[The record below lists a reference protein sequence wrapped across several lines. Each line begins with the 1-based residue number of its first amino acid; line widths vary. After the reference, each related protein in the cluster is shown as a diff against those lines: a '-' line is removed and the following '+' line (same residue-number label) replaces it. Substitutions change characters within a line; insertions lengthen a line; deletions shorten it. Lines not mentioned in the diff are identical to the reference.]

1 MAGAKEIRT
10 KIKSVKN
17 TQKIT
22 RAMEKVA
29 MSKMRKAQER
39 MVQARPYAAK
49 ILRTVGH
56 LSQANPEYKHP
67 FLVERPLKRVAL
79 IVVSSDRGLCG
90 GLNTNLFRAAVRSIR
105 DWREQGVELEYAV
118 IGNKALA
125 FFKRV
130 GGKVVAQTAQLG
142 DRPHL
147 EQLLGTI
154 KAVTDAYRAGE
165 VDRVFLASNQFV
177 NTMTQK
183 PTIRQL
189 LPLSVAAKDENK
201 GEEAPQFAVP
211 GLKTSSS
218 FPWDYIYEPDA
229 PELLDLVL
237 SRYLES
243 QVYQAVVENVASEQ
257 SARMVA
263 MKAATDNAGKIINSL
278 QLAYNKARQA
288 SITKELAE
296 IVGGAAAV

>member
-29 MSKMRKAQER
+29 ISKMRRAQLR
-39 MVQARPYAAK
+39 MSAARPYAEK
-49 ILRTVGH
+49 ILRTISH
-56 LSQANPEYKHP
+56 LAQANAEYRHP
-67 FLVERPLKRVAL
+67 FTIERPIKRVAVL
-79 IVVSSDRGLCG
+79 LVSTDRGLCG
-90 GLNTNLFRAAVRSIR
+90 GLNTNLFRATVRAVRE
-105 DWREQGVELEYAV
+105 WREQGIEVEFAV
-118 IGNKALA
+118 FGSKGLS

-130 GGKVVAQTAQLG
+130 GGTIVAQNSQLG
-142 DRPHL
+142 DKPHL

-154 KAVTDAYRAGE
+154 KVVTDAYREGRIDRLYLAGT
-165 VDRVFLASNQFV
+165 QFV
-177 NTMTQK
+177 NTMSQR
-183 PTIRQL
+183 PQVRQL
-189 LPLSVAAKDENK
+189 LPVATEVAGQGAKLADN
-201 GEEAPQFAVP
+201 
-211 GLKTSSS
+211 
-218 FPWDYIYEPDA
+218 WDYIYEPNA
-229 PELLDLVL
+229 IELLDTVL
-237 SRYLES
+237 QRYVES
-243 QVYQAVVENVASEQ
+243 QIYQAVIENVASEQ

-263 MKAATDNAGKIINSL
+263 MKSATDNAGKIISGL

>member
-1 MAGAKEIRT
+1 VAGAKEIRT

-39 MVQARPYAAK
+39 MLGARPYAEK

-56 LSQANPEYKHP
+56 LALATPEYKHP
-67 FLVERPLKRVAL
+67 FLVDRAVKRVAF

-90 GLNTNLFRAAVRSIR
+90 GLNTNLFRVAVRSIR
-105 DWREQGVELEYAV
+105 EWKEKGVEAEYAV
-118 IGNKALA
+118 FGNKAAA

-130 GGKVVAQTAQLG
+130 GGKVVAQTSHLG
-142 DRPHL
+142 DKPHL

-154 KAVTDAYRAGE
+154 KVVTDAYRSGE
-165 VDRVFLASNQFV
+165 VDRVFLVSNQFV

-183 PTIRQL
+183 PTVRQL
-189 LPLSVAAKDENK
+189 LPLAVTAGDRS
-201 GEEAPQFAVP
+201 EEGVR
-211 GLKTSSS
+211 SSY
-218 FPWDYIYEPDA
+218 PWDYIYEPDA
-229 PELLDLVL
+229 RELLDTVL

-243 QVYQAVVENVASEQ
+243 QVYQAVVENSASEQ

>member
-1 MAGAKEIRT
+1 VAGAKEIRT

-39 MVQARPYAAK
+39 MQHARPYAEK

-56 LSQANPEYKHP
+56 LAQATPEYKHP
-67 FLVERPLKRVAL
+67 FLVEREAKRVAVL
-79 IVVSSDRGLCG
+79 VVSTDRGLCG
-90 GLNTNLFRAAVRSIR
+90 GLNMNLFRTIVRTV
-105 DWREQGVELEYAV
+105 REWKDKGIEAEFGVF
-118 IGNKALA
+118 GNKGLA

-130 GGKVVAQTAQLG
+130 GGKVVASAGHLG
-142 DRPHL
+142 DKPHL
-147 EQLLGTI
+147 DQLLGTV
-154 KAVTDAYRAGE
+154 KAVVDAYRNGE
-165 VDRVFLASNQFV
+165 VDRVYLASNQFV

-183 PTIRQL
+183 PTVRQL
-189 LPLSVAAKDENK
+189 LPLTN
-201 GEEAPQFAVP
+201 
-211 GLKTSSS
+211 SS

-229 PELLDLVL
+229 RELLDTVL
-237 SRYLES
+237 NRYIES
-243 QVYQAVVENVASEQ
+243 QVYQAVIENAASEQ

-263 MKAATDNAGKIINSL
+263 MKAASDNAGKIINSL

-288 SITKELAE
+288 GITKELAE

>member
-39 MVQARPYAAK
+39 MAAARPYAEK
-49 ILRTVGH
+49 LRRTLGH
-56 LSQANPEYKHP
+56 LAQANLEYKHP
-67 FLVERPLKRVAL
+67 FITERDVKRVAYL
-79 IVVSSDRGLCG
+79 VVSTDRGLAG
-90 GLNTNLFRAAVRSIR
+90 GLNMNVFRTTVRGIR
-105 DWREQGVELEYAV
+105 EWQEKGVEIELV
-118 IGNKALA
+118 LIGNKAIS

-130 GGKVVAQTAQLG
+130 GGKVLATSSHLG
-142 DRPHL
+142 DKPKID
-147 EQLLGTI
+147 QLLGVIT
-154 KAVTDAYRAGE
+154 VLSDAYRQGQ
-165 VDRVFLASNQFV
+165 VDRVYLVANTFV

-183 PTIRQL
+183 AEAQQL
-189 LPLSVAAKDENK
+189 LPVEAVG
-201 GEEAPQFAVP
+201 GE
-211 GLKTSSS
+211 GLLQH
-218 FPWDYIYEPDA
+218 WDYIYEPEA
-229 PELLDLVL
+229 TELLDTVL
-237 SRYLES
+237 QRYVES
-243 QVYQAVVENVASEQ
+243 QVYQAVIENAASEQ

-263 MKAATDNAGKIINSL
+263 MKAASDNAGKIIGQL
-278 QLAYNKARQA
+278 QLQYNKARQA

>member
-1 MAGAKEIRT
+1 VAGAKEIRT

-29 MSKMRKAQER
+29 MSKMRRAQER
-39 MVQARPYAAK
+39 MLSARPYSEK
-49 ILRTVGH
+49 ILRTITH
-56 LSQANPEYKHP
+56 LARANAEYRHP
-67 FLVERPLKRVAL
+67 FMLERPIKRVAVL
-79 IVVSSDRGLCG
+79 LVSTDRGLCG
-90 GLNTNLFRAAVRSIR
+90 GLNTNLFRTTVRAFR
-105 DWREQGVELEYAV
+105 EWREKDIEVDFAVFGAKGVS
-118 IGNKALA
+118 

-130 GGKVVAQTAQLG
+130 GGNIVAQNSQLG

-154 KAVTDAYRAGE
+154 KVLTDAYREGRIDRLYLAGT
-165 VDRVFLASNQFV
+165 QFV

-183 PTIRQL
+183 PQLRQL
-189 LPLSVAAKDENK
+189 LPVEGASGETGLSDK
-201 GEEAPQFAVP
+201 
-211 GLKTSSS
+211 
-218 FPWDYIYEPDA
+218 WDYLYEPNAID
-229 PELLDLVL
+229 LLDTVL
-237 SRYLES
+237 QRYVES
-243 QVYQAVVENVASEQ
+243 QVYQAVIESVASEQ

-263 MKAATDNAGKIINSL
+263 MKAATDNANKIINGL